1 MRKTFMPSHARFA
14 SLVLVLSGFLGSTL
28 PAHAS
33 SLSDWQY
40 NPEQASLGFQIEP
53 GITPR
58 YFLMPN
64 PLRVVVDLPNTV
76 LQTDQTD
83 RTFAGDVSRIRV
95 SEFKPGV
102 TRMVMELAPNSV
114 LQSGQVSLENL
125 GNGQWQIRPLIEV
138 SGTSVIAQPAAATV
152 QTAATTPQPRRNAT
166 AIQATS
172 ATPQAIATEPVPE
185 TVPNAVDLPVIVHGE
200 ALPEATS
207 AAASNVAVQRS
218 PSEVPNLSAS
228 SSADLAATPELLPPP
243 RPTASA
249 ISPLPTPKVTVPV
262 LGSQPPAAAAF
273 TTLINSF
280 EPFPTQTEF
289 TTSLP
294 SVPSSVSS
302 DAGALGES
310 DLSLG
315 LPTLAAETPGV
326 PYLVEFGQPLPGISS
341 EFPAAYYVPE

>member
-1 MRKTFMPSHARFA
+1 MRKTFIPSHARF
-14 SLVLVLSGFLGSTL
+14 SLLILVLSGFLGSTL
-28 PAHAS
+28 PAQAS
-33 SLSDWQY
+33 ALSDWQY
-40 NPEQASLGFQIEP
+40 NPEQAALGFHIDP

-64 PLRVVVDLPNTV
+64 PLRVVVDLPNTS
-76 LQTDQTD
+76 LQTAQTD
-83 RTFAGDVSRIRV
+83 RTFRGDVSRIRV

-138 SGTSVIAQPAAATV
+138 SGASMIAQPPVGDTV
-152 QTAATTPQPRRNAT
+152 MQAVTPQPQRDDRVKVTDNTTAVAT
-166 AIQATS
+166 DA
-172 ATPQAIATEPVPE
+172 VPE
-185 TVPNAVDLPVIVHGE
+185 AVDVPVIVIGE
-200 ALPEATS
+200 AEAES
-207 AAASNVAVQRS
+207 APVGVSNAPVRRS
-218 PSEVPNLSAS
+218 PSEVPNLSVD

-249 ISPLPTPKVTVPV
+249 ITPLPTPKVTVPV
-262 LGSQPPAAAAF
+262 LGSQPPAAADF
-273 TTLINSF
+273 TTRINSF

-289 TTSLP
+289 ADSLP
-294 SVPSSVSS
+294 AVPSGVSS
-302 DAGALGES
+302 NAGPLGES

-326 PYLVEFGQPLPGISS
+326 PYLVEFGQPLPGVSTQ
-341 EFPAAYYVPE
+341 FPAAYYVP